1 MGQESRINALVQ
13 LGAVMKR
20 IGAGQSWKGFDWGIT
35 EQEYEQLQLAVNQA
49 KIYNGWFEPSEVK
62 RAFSAWGNAL
72 NQEQIEIWLE
82 KYDRQGITP
91 KTVAIIMAGNIPLV
105 GLHDLIAVYL
115 AGHRAKIKMSSED
128 SKLLPAILEVWR
140 LFDEHLFETIEISHT
155 RLEGFDAVI
164 ATGSNN
170 TARYFEQYFGAYP
183 NIIRKNR
190 TSVAILTGQEST
202 DELKNLATDIFAYF
216 GLGCRNVTK
225 LYLPQGYDLDLVFG
239 GLFHWQEVVNNKKYG
254 NNYDYHK
261 AIFLLEGYDVLEN
274 GFILMKEDES
284 LSSPIGTLYYEYYT
298 DLDDLKKALAGKQE
312 EIQCIVSREDIPFGE
327 AQNPKLWDYADGVDT
342 MRFLIG
348 LK

>member
-13 LGAVMKR
+13 LGAIMTK
-20 IGAGQSWKGFDWGIT
+20 IGEGQSWDGFDWGIT
-35 EQEYEQLQLAVNQA
+35 QQEYDQLQLAVNQA

-62 RAFSAWGNAL
+62 RAFKSWGDAL
-72 NQEQIEIWLE
+72 NKQQIETWLE
-82 KYDRQGITP
+82 KYDIDVVTP
-91 KTVAIIMAGNIPLV
+91 KTIAIIMAGNIPLV
-105 GLHDLIAVYL
+105 GLHDLITVYL
-115 AGHRAKIKMSSED
+115 AGHRAKIKMSSDD
-128 SKLLPAILEVWR
+128 SKLLPAVLEVWK
-140 LFDEHLFETIEISHT
+140 LFDEQLFEKIEISHT
-155 RLEGFDAVI
+155 KLENFDAVI

-202 DELKNLATDIFAYF
+202 DELKNLATDVFAYF

-225 LYLPQGYDLDLVFG
+225 LYLPLGYDLDLVFG
-239 GLFHWQEVVNNKKYG
+239 GLFHWQDVVNNKKYG

-274 GFILMKEDES
+274 GFVLMKEDER

-298 DLDDLKKALAGKQE
+298 DLSDLKKNLADKEE
-312 EIQCIVSREDIPFGE
+312 EIQCIVSKEDIPFGE
-327 AQNPKLWDYADGVDT
+327 AQTPKLWDYADGVDT
-342 MRFLIG
+342 MAFLIR
-348 LK
+348 L